1 MASSCA
7 VGVSRFVRG
16 AGFRRTKASGP
27 GACFRKKLS
36 KTPASRE
43 TLGSWCA
50 LGEAAMRFPTTLA
63 SRSNPGGA
71 GREGAAAGEGAG
83 GGLKGGG
90 LTAGVAPKVAKAAA
104 AAGDAGAAGAA
115 GAGAG
120 AGLGGPG
127 SPGGPGAGPLD
138 KIFPKI

>member
-1 MASSCA
+1 MQGTYSFCLIYPRPRLDRGKRNECLFKLQKGESSQ
-7 VGVSRFVRG
+7 SP
-16 AGFRRTKASGP
+16 T
-27 GACFRKKLS
+27 
-36 KTPASRE
+36 
-43 TLGSWCA
+43 
-50 LGEAAMRFPTTLA
+50 EAEFLTTLA